1 MKYGYCDY
9 HEIECDY
16 KDGCDHCVTCPH
28 NTKEDIKWFKKMRN
42 KKEKK
47 KKKGSNKNEV
57 FSS

>member
-47 KKKGSNKNEV
+47 ERK
-57 FSS
+57 